1 MWPERRGICF
11 PALPDRGELLTEHAL
26 LFQKSPSSEVRQH
39 RSQPKRKRQTCE
51 NNDCRIHARAT
62 LTMCGKPRFLIS
74 GVDNHQTRCAIS
86 RRLQNLVT
94 TPEIKNRGFILPTR
108 SHSIVISIVRSV
120 VRVVAGTRVTT
131 TIYTLSHSRSDRPYK
146 K

>member
-1 MWPERRGICF
+1 MKSQYTPPVSGHRPCMWPERRGICF

-26 LFQKSPSSEVRQH
+26 LFQKSSSSEVRQH

-74 GVDNHQTRCAIS
+74 GVDTHQTRCAIS

-94 TPEIKNRGFILPTR
+94 TPEIKNRGFIR
-108 SHSIVISIVRSV
+108 AISFCATVLVKHTSV
-120 VRVVAGTRVTT
+120 
-131 TIYTLSHSRSDRPYK
+131 Y
-146 K
+146 